1 MLIVFIRAIILYLLI
16 ILSVRLMGKRQI
28 GELQPT
34 ELAVTILISNL
45 AVLPIED
52 TNIPLLAGAVPI
64 LAIVGIEILISYI
77 NLKNRNIR
85 KLTSGSPVVIIK
97 DGELLQNEL
106 KSLRF
111 SVDDVFEGLRS
122 KDIFDI
128 SEVNYA
134 IVETNGKIN
143 VIKKGKYN
151 TLTAEMANINQ
162 KDMIPPVMIIC
173 DGVLLEDVMKQN
185 NIKRRTV
192 NDALKK
198 NNIKVADVFIMLLYN
213 RNDVKIITKE
223 DKNC

>member
-1 MLIVFIRAIILYLLI
+1 
-16 ILSVRLMGKRQI
+16 MGKRQI